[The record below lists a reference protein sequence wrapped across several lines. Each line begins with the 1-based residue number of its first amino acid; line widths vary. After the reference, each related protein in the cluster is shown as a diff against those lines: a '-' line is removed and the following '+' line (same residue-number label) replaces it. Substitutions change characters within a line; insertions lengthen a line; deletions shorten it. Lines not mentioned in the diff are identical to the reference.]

1 MRSTSTP
8 RSRRRGSIWGSE
20 ARAAALF
27 ALGDVGWDR
36 DIPARVVT
44 RPASRPRN
52 PVLPMHGISRA
63 GSQSGWRG
71 ISGMH
76 AGIRDSK
83 VRSPSYPLSRQRPH
97 RAFCRH
103 NPLMMKRVCSID
115 GRQAAQHTRC
125 YAPIRGLLVVGRC
138 RSTRLGS
145 FVWIG
150 QLASLPGAHLRRV
163 GWGRPSSDMASGARS
178 GSLLLAPHRRPRWQ
192 RTGRVAR
199 VGASSFGLS
208 DRPSCPSLCCA
219 LVPPNN
225 AFKPKP
231 LRGSA

>member
-20 ARAAALF
+20 GRAAALF
-27 ALGDVGWDR
+27 AQGDVGWDR

-44 RPASRPRN
+44 RPASRPRSLFCQCTAL
-52 PVLPMHGISRA
+52 VVQALGLCDWLA
-63 GSQSGWRG
+63 G
-71 ISGMH
+71 ISGVH

-125 YAPIRGLLVVGRC
+125 YTPIRGLLVV
-138 RSTRLGS
+138 SAHDQHGS
-145 FVWIG
+145 DLNNICVRN
-150 QLASLPGAHLRRV
+150 RR
-163 GWGRPSSDMASGARS
+163 
-178 GSLLLAPHRRPRWQ
+178 
-192 RTGRVAR
+192 T
-199 VGASSFGLS
+199 
-208 DRPSCPSLCCA
+208 
-219 LVPPNN
+219 LVL
-225 AFKPKP
+225 K
-231 LRGSA
+231 RYH